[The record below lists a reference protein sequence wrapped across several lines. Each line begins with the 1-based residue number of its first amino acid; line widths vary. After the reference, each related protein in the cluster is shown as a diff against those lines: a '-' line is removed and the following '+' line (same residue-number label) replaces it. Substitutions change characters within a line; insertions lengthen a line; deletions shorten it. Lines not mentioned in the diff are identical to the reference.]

1 MGPLASIEYSL
12 MDTRESPSSI
22 LKWTPQREAGKEEH
36 GVQLCT
42 VCAAGYLHACFANAS
57 RIIVGVLA
65 IQSML
70 ASTNGGTGNGA
81 RPLEWGHWRPSE
93 HFLINTRESP
103 SNILSS
109 EQKFRTSRET
119 HILSFSMKLARET
132 HILAS
137 NLQLHQ

>member
-1 MGPLASIEYSL
+1 MLPLQLPFGLNNQCQLQQMGPQA
-12 MDTRESPSSI
+12 M
-22 LKWTPQREAGKEEH
+22 G
-36 GVQLCT
+36 
-42 VCAAGYLHACFANAS
+42 
-57 RIIVGVLA
+57 
-65 IQSML
+65 
-70 ASTNGGTGNGA
+70 
-81 RPLEWGHWRPSE
+81 PLEWGHWLPSE

-137 NLQLHQ
+137 NLQRHQ